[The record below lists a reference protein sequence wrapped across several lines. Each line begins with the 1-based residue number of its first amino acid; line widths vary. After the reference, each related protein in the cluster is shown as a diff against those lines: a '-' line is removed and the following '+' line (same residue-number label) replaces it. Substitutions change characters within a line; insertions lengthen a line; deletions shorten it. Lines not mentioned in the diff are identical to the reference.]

1 MSGSERSASG
11 ESQGCVRYMLPLPQ
25 TPKGRCLKT
34 FSVMIRDHDLVQGP
48 WMVDSIDSDCYF
60 MFPLPQPVGGVVC
73 IAECTS
79 VWYNRGSTKAADPP
93 HLKVSS
99 SQTACVYKIQAMNIT
114 CTSHIYHMHI
124 THISHAHHTYITCT
138 SHIYHM
144 HITHISHAHHTYIT
158 CTSHCVLYTSPV

>member
-1 MSGSERSASG
+1 MGCDGWEWGCDEGEWGVMRGSERSASG
-11 ESQGCVRYMLPLPQ
+11 ESQGCVTCMCSLPQ

-60 MFPLPQPVGGVVC
+60 MFPLPQPAGGVVC

-99 SQTACVYKIQAMNIT
+99 SQTV
-114 CTSHIYHMHI
+114 CTRYRS
-124 THISHAHHTYITCT
+124 
-138 SHIYHM
+138 
-144 HITHISHAHHTYIT
+144 
-158 CTSHCVLYTSPV
+158 